1 MGPDL
6 ALVADN
12 PLGKIPCLVLDDG
25 GALYDSRVICEY
37 LDTLHQGARLF
48 PAGGAERWEALRLQA
63 LADGIMDAALL
74 TRYETFLRPEALRWT
89 AWVDGQLD
97 KVRRALDRIEAVE
110 APGFGGAR
118 GHRHDHHR
126 LCPGLPRFPL
136 RQPGLA
142 RAATGAGRLVRGVR
156 RAAVDAGDLPPSVL
170 TAPGGVRRR
179 RSNAAE
185 QNGSRE
191 RLPSVSGP
199 VARGGQPLTPS
210 GITLPLRHAS
220 ISVS

>member
-1 MGPDL
+1 MKLHSNPASPYGRKVKVVAHETGLFPRLSIHNLQTSAVGPDL

-12 PLGKIPCLVLDDG
+12 PLGKIPCLVLDNG

-97 KVRRALDRIEAVE
+97 KVARALDRIEAVE
-110 APGFGGAR
+110 APGFGAR
-118 GHRHDHHR
+118 VDIGTITIACALGYLDF
-126 LCPGLPRFPL
+126 RFAS
-136 RQPGLA
+136 PGLA
-142 RAATGAGRLVRGVR
+142 RGAAGAGRVVRGVCR
-156 RAAVDAGDLPPSVL
+156 EALDAA
-170 TAPGGVRRR
+170 TAPTG
-179 RSNAAE
+179 
-185 QNGSRE
+185 
-191 RLPSVSGP
+191 
-199 VARGGQPLTPS
+199 
-210 GITLPLRHAS
+210 
-220 ISVS
+220 